1 MIDLIELDKAIKDQ
15 KVLTAFKDG
24 VADGLLYGVRDARQL
39 NNSYYKQG
47 YDFGLTISE
56 RQRER
61 LEEV

>member
-1 MIDLIELDKAIKDQ
+1 M
-15 KVLTAFKDG
+15 VHG
-24 VADGLLYGVRDARQL
+24 VKDARQL